1 MTTNHYLPIET
12 GRWRNIDTF
21 SQFCG
26 TDFFFFL
33 IMNKQEYDELNLIN
47 QLRCHIG

>member
-26 TDFFFFL
+26 TDFFFL
-33 IMNKQEYDELNLIN
+33 IINKQEYDELNLIN